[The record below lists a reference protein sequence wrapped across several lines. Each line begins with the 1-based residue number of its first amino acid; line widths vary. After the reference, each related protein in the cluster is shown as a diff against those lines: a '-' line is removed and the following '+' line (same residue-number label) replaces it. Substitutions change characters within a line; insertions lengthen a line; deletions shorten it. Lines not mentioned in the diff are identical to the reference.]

1 VYRTLAGLIA
11 AVAAALLLAGL
22 SFSATSSR
30 PADVRILNAI
40 EPESLDPQV
49 VNGSNAGRITTALF
63 EGLTRHDARS
73 LAAAPGVARSWD
85 ISEDGRRYTFHLRD
99 DAHWSDGVA
108 LGPEDFIYSWRRLL
122 APETGAKYA
131 YLLHVVRGGRALNTF
146 DGFASTIESSVIVEL
161 QAELVRARQ
170 APLTAES
177 WRAISER
184 LPLHDCLQNSDD
196 PSLRG
201 LLDEPPATVSAEQL
215 ERFIQALPAEAK
227 RLRSEAQ
234 DARARFGT
242 SLGVY
247 APDARTLVVELVSP
261 TPYFLEITSFHA
273 SFALPRHVVEKFG
286 RGWFLPE
293 HVVSNGAFLLESW
306 RVNDRIRLR
315 KNPTYWGRD
324 EVRARAIELYP
335 VENITTALN
344 MFLTHEADWMPAL
357 YPTDLVD
364 DLLKRPDFYTHPGF
378 TIYYYR
384 FNTKRPPLN
393 DARVREALNLAIDRR
408 SIVDQILGLG
418 QLPADHFVPPGIPGY
433 ESPAS
438 GIRLDTE
445 RARTLL
451 AEAGFPGGQG
461 FPTLGIV
468 YNTLDMHKK
477 IAEVIADQLRINL
490 GIDVRPYNQ
499 EWQSYVASVRNL
511 SYDMA
516 RAAWIGDYVDPNSF
530 LDLWVTNGG
539 NNQTGF
545 SSPLYDAVIRA
556 AANMERFAA
565 DPERLLARLE
575 DPAKLRELLAE
586 RARAPEGVAR
596 RRLLERAR
604 MQVLAEA
611 EALLI
616 QREFPVMPIYFYVNL
631 GFKAAGLRG
640 LYTELVQPDGTRSS
654 NLQPLHPLRDM
665 WVDTSAR

>member
-11 AVAAALLLAGL
+11 AVAAALVLAGL

-49 VNGSNAGRITTALF
+49 VNGSNAGRITSALF
-63 EGLTRHDARS
+63 EGLTRHDAQS

-85 ISEDGRRYTFHLRD
+85 ISEDGLRYTFHLRED
-99 DAHWSDGVA
+99 TRWSDGVA

-122 APETGAKYA
+122 APETGAKNA
-131 YLLHVVRGGRALNTF
+131 YLLHVLRGGRALNTF
-146 DGFASTIESSVIVEL
+146 DGLASAIESALPQL
-161 QAELVRARQ
+161 QAELVGARQ

-177 WRAISER
+177 WRAITER
-184 LPLHDCLQNSDD
+184 LTLHDCLQNSDD

-201 LLDEPPATVSAEQL
+201 LLDEPPVAISAEL
-215 ERFIQALPAEAK
+215 LTRFIRALPPEAR
-227 RLRSEAQ
+227 RLQ
-234 DARARFGT
+234 DAARDARTRFGT

-247 APDARTLVVELVSP
+247 APDPRTLVVELTSP
-261 TPYFLEITSFHA
+261 TPYFLEITSFYA
-273 SFALPRHVVEKFG
+273 SFALPRHVVERFG

-306 RVNDRIRLR
+306 RVGDRIRLR
-315 KNPTYWGRD
+315 KNPMYWGRD
-324 EVRARAIELYP
+324 EVRAQAIELYP

-344 MFLTHEADWMPAL
+344 LFLTHEADWMPTM

-378 TIYYYR
+378 TVSYYR

-408 SIVDQILGLG
+408 VIVDEILGLG
-418 QLPADHFVPPGIPGY
+418 QLPADHFVPPGVPGY
-433 ESPAS
+433 ESPPS
-438 GIRLDTE
+438 GIRLDPE

-461 FPTLGIV
+461 FPTLGIL

-477 IAEVIADQLRINL
+477 IAEVIADQLRRNL

-499 EWQSYVASVRNL
+499 EWQSYVTSVRNL

-516 RAAWIGDYVDPNSF
+516 RATWYGDYVDPNSF
-530 LDLWVTNGG
+530 LELWVTNGG

-556 AANMERFAA
+556 AANMDRFAA
-565 DPERLLARLE
+565 DPERLLARL
-575 DPAKLRELLAE
+575 DNPTKLRELLAQ
-586 RARAPEGVAR
+586 RARAPEGPAR
-596 RRLLERAR
+596 RRLLEQAR

-616 QREFPVMPIYFYVNL
+616 RHEFPIMPIYFSVNL
-631 GFKAAGLRG
+631 GFKGAGLRG
-640 LYTELVQPDGTRSS
+640 LYTELVQSDGTRSS

-665 WVDTSAR
+665 WVDASAR